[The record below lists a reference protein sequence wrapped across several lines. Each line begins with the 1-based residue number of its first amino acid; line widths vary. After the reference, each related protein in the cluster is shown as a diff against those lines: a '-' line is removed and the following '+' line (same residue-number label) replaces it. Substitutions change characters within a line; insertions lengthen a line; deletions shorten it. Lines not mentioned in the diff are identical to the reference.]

1 MFRPHPSLPT
11 IEGLISGWPLVIPL
25 SRAGDHAMATSQYE
39 QTEHQG
45 RTLLKSWFSS
55 ILLHLLLF
63 FGLLYWMG
71 SPGTGLGNRNGS
83 LTNFN
88 KVGLEIKSPQ
98 TEQFEQRPDNAATA
112 SETASNEE
120 TSAAD
125 PEESTDPFD
134 TLPAE
139 LTTPTQD
146 ESESVLGMR
155 LPSSVD
161 STLNSSA
168 PLGDSLVQTPSG
180 DLPLQATAPLGLGE
194 SAFMGIR
201 SQGEKVVFLLDRSS
215 SMSGSLLGTKVRPID
230 VAKAELMRSIN
241 SLSGDHEFQ
250 IVFYHDDTR
259 ALNSPEGAIKGIKL
273 LPVSE
278 LNLNLARNFVNQV
291 RAEQGTDHFRALSL
305 AVSLHPDVIY
315 FLTDADSKLGT
326 DDINRLRRMSQG
338 TIINCVE
345 FGRGSQ
351 LSGTGL
357 NERNFMQRLS
367 EETGG
372 VYRYFNISEF

>member
-1 MFRPHPSLPT
+1 
-11 IEGLISGWPLVIPL
+11 
-25 SRAGDHAMATSQYE
+25 MATSQYE
-39 QTEHQG
+39 QPEHQG

-71 SPGTGLGNRNGS
+71 SSGTGLGNRNGS
-83 LTNFN
+83 LMNFN
-88 KVGLEIKSPQ
+88 KVGLEIKTPQ
-98 TEQFEQRPDNAATA
+98 IDQFEQRPEDNATPTETVSSEESNAT
-112 SETASNEE
+112 
-120 TSAAD
+120 D
-125 PEESTDPFD
+125 PTESTDPFD
-134 TLPAE
+134 TLPSE
-139 LTTPTQD
+139 LTAPTNE
-146 ESESVLGMR
+146 ESEPVLGMG

-161 STLNSSA
+161 STFNNSA
-168 PLGDSLVQTPSG
+168 PLGDSVVQSPSG
-180 DLPLQATAPLGLGE
+180 DLPAQATAPLGIGE

-201 SQGEKVVFLLDRSS
+201 SQGEQVVFLLDRSS
-215 SMSGSLLGTKVRPID
+215 SMSGTLLGTKVRPID

-250 IVFYHDDTR
+250 IIFYHDDTR
-259 ALNSPEGAIKGIKL
+259 ALNSAEGAIKGIKM

-305 AVSLHPDVIY
+305 ALSLHPDVIY
-315 FLTDADSKLGT
+315 FLTDADSKLGF

-338 TIINCVE
+338 TVINCIE
-345 FGRGSQ
+345 FGRGPQ

-367 EETGG
+367 DETGG
-372 VYRYFNISEF
+372 VYRHFNITEF